1 MLVRCRGVVAMGA
14 ARRARELRLS
24 VRRHRGSE
32 LDRGGIQVSTW
43 CNEGRQR
50 TLPTRL
56 RARE

>member
-1 MLVRCRGVVAMGA
+1 MGA

-24 VRRHRGSE
+24 VRRRRGSE
-32 LDRGGIQVSTW
+32 LDRGGGIQVSTW